1 MYNSNEGSPGAAMSR
16 HAPGYCEGLRN
27 HVVLI
32 GPRGPRR
39 GVLPMFPSTFPAMEP
54 FLLDFLSDAPVLVE
68 EFYKLLK
75 QAIQSHCARKASDL
89 PIDIRDEVL
98 QETLTLLCSPGLVG
112 YDASRGSAESVFCIS
127 PSGVRVRNI
136 RAAYGIRTE
145 SAEDELP
152 EPIQDSEGD
161 FEVADPGH
169 PEHRI
174 LLMVLTNEILDRAG
188 QPMAGV
194 LSRIYLQGED
204 QEAVLEQAGLDR
216 FSFRRRCLKIG
227 REVAALRK
235 CA

>member
-1 MYNSNEGSPGAAMSR
+1 
-16 HAPGYCEGLRN
+16 
-27 HVVLI
+27 
-32 GPRGPRR
+32 
-39 GVLPMFPSTFPAMEP
+39 MEP

-75 QAIQSHCARKASDL
+75 QAIQIHCARKASDL

-98 QETLTLLCSPGLVG
+98 QETLTLLCSPGRAA
-112 YDASRGSAESVFCIS
+112 YNASRGSAESFLYFT
-127 PSGVRVRNI
+127 VRSAIKNI
-136 RAAYGIRTE
+136 RAAYGFRTE
-145 SAEDELP
+145 PAGDELHVLV
-152 EPIQDSEGD
+152 QDSELD
-161 FEVADPGH
+161 VEITDPGR
-169 PEHRI
+169 PEHKI